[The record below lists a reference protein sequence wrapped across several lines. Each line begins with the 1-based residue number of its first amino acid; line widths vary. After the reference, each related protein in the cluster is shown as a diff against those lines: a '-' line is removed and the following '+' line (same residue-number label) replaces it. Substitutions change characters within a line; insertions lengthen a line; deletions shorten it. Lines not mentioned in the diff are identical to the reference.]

1 MAETKD
7 QNGTLYIG
15 QESAKDGFFHPS
27 GNHRRK
33 SLH

>member
-15 QESAKDGFFHPS
+15 QESPPKMD
-27 GNHRRK
+27 
-33 SLH
+33 SLLIRQP